1 MTMDLQVS
9 DVKCFG
15 DTSGVVT
22 VTGTGGALP
31 YAYRADFKAFQATNV
46 LTGLNAGP
54 HVIRLR
60 DNNGCYRDSNI
71 VIAEPDKLII
81 TSLDITHPTCEGF
94 ADGRISIAG
103 TGGAPAYQYGL
114 NGGFNGSPNK
124 SNIVAG
130 TYTVSIRDNNGC
142 ITDSAVTLVG
152 YPVIVINDVSIKD
165 VSCFGSEDGTIT
177 PDAEGGVQPLKYSI
191 GAKLPDGNVFT
202 GLKSDKYTLRITDDK
217 GCIRDTAVSV
227 GTPEKLVVSATANKN
242 DCEGYDDG
250 GTAKAIVEGGTLPY
264 GYTWS
269 TNPPRFNHEVNGLP
283 NGNYRVIVIDAN
295 ECTDSAITT
304 IIYDNCCKTFVPDA
318 FTPNNDGRN
327 DKLPILF
334 KGDLTLKVFSIFN
347 RYGEVVFTTN
357 NINQAWD
364 GTHKGE
370 PQDIGTYN
378 YYIKAICGNGGSK
391 EVEYKG
397 TVTLIR

>member
-1 MTMDLQVS
+1 M
-9 DVKCFG
+9 
-15 DTSGVVT
+15 
-22 VTGTGGALP
+22 
-31 YAYRADFKAFQATNV
+31 
-46 LTGLNAGP
+46 
-54 HVIRLR
+54 
-60 DNNGCYRDSNI
+60 
-71 VIAEPDKLII
+71 
-81 TSLDITHPTCEGF
+81 
-94 ADGRISIAG
+94 
-103 TGGAPAYQYGL
+103 
-114 NGGFNGSPNK
+114 
-124 SNIVAG
+124 
-130 TYTVSIRDNNGC
+130 
-142 ITDSAVTLVG
+142 
-152 YPVIVINDVSIKD
+152 
-165 VSCFGSEDGTIT
+165 
-177 PDAEGGVQPLKYSI
+177 
-191 GAKLPDGNVFT
+191 
-202 GLKSDKYTLRITDDK
+202 
-217 GCIRDTAVSV
+217 
-227 GTPEKLVVSATANKN
+227 VSATANKN